1 MIKYAILVRVTV
13 NVIRH
18 SKLIN
23 IWRLKTSGKVLFD
36 KLALECEDEILN
48 TTETLHD
55 NKAAICGSNCHFQT
69 ISLVIICTLLLASV
83 SIGCYYSYRNK
94 NIY

>member
-1 MIKYAILVRVTV
+1 MLFVAKLESWWIKWLEFFY
-13 NVIRH
+13 
-18 SKLIN
+18 K
-23 IWRLKTSGKVLFD
+23 RLKTSGKVLFD

-83 SIGCYYSYRNK
+83 SIGCYYSYTNK
-94 NIY
+94 NIF